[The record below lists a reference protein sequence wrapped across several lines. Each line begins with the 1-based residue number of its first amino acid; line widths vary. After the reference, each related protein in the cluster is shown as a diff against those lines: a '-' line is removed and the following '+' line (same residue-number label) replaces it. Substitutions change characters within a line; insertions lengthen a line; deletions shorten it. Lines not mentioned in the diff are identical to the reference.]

1 MEWINS
7 IFFEHSALQAII
19 ILSLT
24 TAIGISLGKIRI
36 GGISLGVTFVFFMGI
51 VAGHLGIS
59 LNPDMLNYA
68 ESFGLVLFV
77 YSLGLQVGPGFFSA
91 FRKEGIQLNL
101 LGLIVILLGT
111 AMAIII
117 SYASQIPLKDMI
129 GVLCG
134 ATTNTPALGAA
145 QQTLKQLGQEANS
158 AALSCAVTYPL
169 GVVGVIL
176 AIIVIKKLIVRPQDM
191 DIKQED
197 DPNHTYIAAFQV
209 HNPGIYGKK
218 IETLANDSH
227 TKFVISRLWRNG
239 KVTIPSRET
248 ILMENDRILVV
259 TIEKDM
265 PILTMLFGE
274 QENRDW
280 NKEDIDWNSIDR
292 ELVSSY
298 IVVTRPEING
308 RRLGSLRL
316 RNAYDIN
323 VSRVLRSGVKLLA
336 TPDLVLQ
343 LGDRLTVVGDAAA
356 IKQVEKILGN
366 TITSLKEPNLA
377 AIFIGIVMGLILG
390 AIPISIPGI
399 DTPVK
404 LGLAGGPIVVGILVG
419 CFGPRLHMRIYTTR
433 SANLML
439 RAIGLSLYLA
449 CLGIDA
455 GAHFFETVMRPEG
468 AAWIGI
474 GFAITLI
481 PVILVGWI
489 ALRFSKMD
497 FRTTCGM
504 LCGSMANPM
513 ALSYVNDT
521 YQGSNQAS
529 VSYATVY
536 PLAMFIRVI
545 LAQIILMIFI

>member
-1 MEWINS
+1 M
-7 IFFEHSALQAII
+7 
-19 ILSLT
+19 
-24 TAIGISLGKIRI
+24 
-36 GGISLGVTFVFFMGI
+36 
-51 VAGHLGIS
+51 LGI
-59 LNPDMLNYA
+59 P
-68 ESFGLVLFV
+68 
-77 YSLGLQVGPGFFSA
+77 
-91 FRKEGIQLNL
+91 
-101 LGLIVILLGT
+101 
-111 AMAIII
+111 
-117 SYASQIPLKDMI
+117 
-129 GVLCG
+129 C
-134 ATTNTPALGAA
+134 
-145 QQTLKQLGQEANS
+145 
-158 AALSCAVTYPL
+158 
-169 GVVGVIL
+169 
-176 AIIVIKKLIVRPQDM
+176 
-191 DIKQED
+191 
-197 DPNHTYIAAFQV
+197 
-209 HNPGIYGKK
+209 
-218 IETLANDSH
+218 
-227 TKFVISRLWRNG
+227 
-239 KVTIPSRET
+239 
-248 ILMENDRILVV
+248 
-259 TIEKDM
+259 
-265 PILTMLFGE
+265 
-274 QENRDW
+274 
-280 NKEDIDWNSIDR
+280 
-292 ELVSSY
+292 
-298 IVVTRPEING
+298 
-308 RRLGSLRL
+308 
-316 RNAYDIN
+316 
-323 VSRVLRSGVKLLA
+323 
-336 TPDLVLQ
+336 
-343 LGDRLTVVGDAAA
+343 VVGDAAA

-366 TITSLKEPNLA
+366 TVTSLKEPNLA

>member
-145 QQTLKQLGQEANS
+145 QQTLKQLGQEASS

-176 AIIVIKKLIVRPQDM
+176 AIIVIKKLIARPQDM